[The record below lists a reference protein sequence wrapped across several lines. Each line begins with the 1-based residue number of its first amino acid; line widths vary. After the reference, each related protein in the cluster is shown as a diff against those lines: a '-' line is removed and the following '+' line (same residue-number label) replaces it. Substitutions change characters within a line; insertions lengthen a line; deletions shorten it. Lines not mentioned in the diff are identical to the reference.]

1 MTKRLCLFAVG
12 SILGGRMGD
21 LYAALGEIN
30 RTEGEPKLAV
40 RHMRNAVEK
49 FETMGK
55 ASDCLRMCT
64 SV

>member
-1 MTKRLCLFAVG
+1 
-12 SILGGRMGD
+12 MGD